1 MEPEQSIAP
10 PSPALSELRTVPEAQ
25 SELTNIFPTLGALE
39 WELKVRRREY
49 IEAGAFFWVAGRIL
63 LHPAR
68 FAETALKIGTRE
80 AARRAARTS
89 QPA

>member
-39 WELKVRRREY
+39 WELKVRRSKRGCE
-49 IEAGAFFWVAGRIL
+49 GANRCA
-63 LHPAR
+63 P
-68 FAETALKIGTRE
+68 
-80 AARRAARTS
+80 
-89 QPA
+89 